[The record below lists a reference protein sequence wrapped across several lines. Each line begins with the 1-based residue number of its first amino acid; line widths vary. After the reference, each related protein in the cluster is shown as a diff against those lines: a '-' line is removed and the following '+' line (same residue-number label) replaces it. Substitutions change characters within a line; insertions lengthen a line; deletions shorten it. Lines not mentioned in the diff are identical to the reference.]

1 MRIFSIDIS
10 GSRISSFLSTV
21 LLIPSPLLSAG
32 RGRFCVQNTTIVFKG
47 SKKENKESKA
57 KLSTFSVSGYKS
69 GGAALTLVLPI
80 KGQHVM

>member
-1 MRIFSIDIS
+1 M
-10 GSRISSFLSTV
+10 
-21 LLIPSPLLSAG
+21 
-32 RGRFCVQNTTIVFKG
+32 QNTTIIFKG
-47 SKKENKESKA
+47 SRKENKESKA